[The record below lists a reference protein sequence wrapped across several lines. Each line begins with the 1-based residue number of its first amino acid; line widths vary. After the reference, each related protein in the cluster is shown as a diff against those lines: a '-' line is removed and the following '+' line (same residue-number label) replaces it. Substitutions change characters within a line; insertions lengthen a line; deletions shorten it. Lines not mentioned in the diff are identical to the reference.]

1 MGAGAAHFDSR
12 RPAAFALLSGRLS
25 TPTTAEPPAQRSGT
39 RFAPPASGQ
48 GDDVPSPDSRSEGL
62 VMFSQPRG
70 RPVEI
75 LLVEDNPGDV
85 DLVREALAEGGI
97 PSSVNVV
104 GDGVE
109 ALAYLRRQGA
119 HAGAVL
125 PDFMLLDLKL
135 PKKGGLEVLAEMK
148 ADEAFRRIPVIV
160 LSSSDAPE
168 DVTRAYDLQASCY
181 VTKPADLDEFERVM
195 GTIRD
200 FTLTVVKLPPG
211 GPEFGAGG

>member
-1 MGAGAAHFDSR
+1 MTWHEIRTD
-12 RPAAFALLSGRLS
+12 RPHV
-25 TPTTAEPPAQRSGT
+25 
-39 RFAPPASGQ
+39 
-48 GDDVPSPDSRSEGL
+48 GDNVSSPDSRSEGL
-62 VMFSQPRG
+62 VMFTQPIG

-85 DLVREALAEGGI
+85 ELVREALAECGI

-104 GDGVE
+104 GDGDE

-119 HAGAVL
+119 HAGAVP

-148 ADEAFRRIPVIV
+148 ASEAFRRIPVIV

-168 DVTRAYDLQASCY
+168 DVLRAYDLQASCY

-195 GTIRD
+195 GMIRD
-200 FTLTVVKLPPG
+200 FTLTVVKLPPDGPAFGTG
-211 GPEFGAGG
+211 GGERGSTSGT